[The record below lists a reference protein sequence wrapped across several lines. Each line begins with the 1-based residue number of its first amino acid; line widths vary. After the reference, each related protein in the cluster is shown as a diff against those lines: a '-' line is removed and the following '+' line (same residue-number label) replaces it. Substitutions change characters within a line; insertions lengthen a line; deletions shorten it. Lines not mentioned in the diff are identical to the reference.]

1 MHNSTQHGHKTVTIV
16 KWPAER
22 IENHR
27 PQTCIF
33 LKMISP
39 VNPPPEKMW
48 NVKRK
53 CYSPKGSRRHHQMV
67 KRKPHYKA
75 RLYNNKYT
83 AAADNQ
89 QVVTSKGMT
98 IFAAAT
104 CKGSVCRLFFPINN
118 MPTII
123 IIRFEL
129 TRPVHLSAFRGNQFK
144 NKNAAVRK
152 LSARRSKKKC
162 PAPWIF
168 FFLKKEEKERKLL
181 CLLLTDWLLLSVA
194 CGQCRQWTL
203 KFYFIY
209 IKFSFFLLYV
219 CLSGGVDD
227 ESVYIF
233 VVVSPDT
240 FFFREG

>member
-1 MHNSTQHGHKTVTIV
+1 
-16 KWPAER
+16 
-22 IENHR
+22 
-27 PQTCIF
+27 
-33 LKMISP
+33 
-39 VNPPPEKMW
+39 
-48 NVKRK
+48 
-53 CYSPKGSRRHHQMV
+53 
-67 KRKPHYKA
+67 
-75 RLYNNKYT
+75 
-83 AAADNQ
+83 
-89 QVVTSKGMT
+89 MT

-104 CKGSVCRLFFPINN
+104 CKGRVCRLFFPINN

-203 KFYFIY
+203 KFYFI
-209 IKFSFFLLYV
+209 KFSFFLLYV

-240 FFFREG
+240 FFQGGITTSVARQREWTTRLSRYNFAERIRHSTNGRETCGPFKIARHSNSFCSCTHRRFIYLKRTGVYTHNHDRDDAI